1 MAETFRYSRYAA
13 RRDTAPATAFPRGHV
28 NHLPLV
34 DLKLRIGS
42 STTPLL
48 KVLVDSGSAYCVFG
62 LDAAKTLGIN
72 VQSGN
77 LRAGIRGVGGGTVD
91 LYFFNIELVIDSI
104 TLDCYAG
111 FMNHDFPGNNIWM
124 GLLGEYDFFTKLP
137 VAFDVGK
144 LQIRIG

>member
-1 MAETFRYSRYAA
+1 
-13 RRDTAPATAFPRGHV
+13 
-28 NHLPLV
+28 LV